1 MVVPEFEQTP
11 EQKLSL
17 HFILN
22 VSHYGLEKSDD
33 SLLSEVGAR
42 GRMIFTSFSAGY
54 LFPLLRSSAIRFF
67 TLSSKFSP
75 KCVVANRD
83 PRTVSGV
90 RVRSEGSKF
99 ELQIICWSSSRIPN
113 FPTGTDRFCP

>member
-17 HFILN
+17 HFILS

-33 SLLSEVGAR
+33 SSLSEVGAR

-67 TLSSKFSP
+67 TLSSKFNP
-75 KCVVANRD
+75 K
-83 PRTVSGV
+83 
-90 RVRSEGSKF
+90 
-99 ELQIICWSSSRIPN
+99 
-113 FPTGTDRFCP
+113 